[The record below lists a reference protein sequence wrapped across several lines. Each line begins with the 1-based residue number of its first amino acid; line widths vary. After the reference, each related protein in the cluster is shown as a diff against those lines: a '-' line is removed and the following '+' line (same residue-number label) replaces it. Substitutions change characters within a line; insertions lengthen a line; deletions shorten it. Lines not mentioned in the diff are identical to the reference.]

1 MPNQLKVI
9 AQSVEETSRLGYL
22 FGKGAVVAKVKE
34 QISELEAEFAK
45 QSENLTALEAQKAEV
60 EQKLTEQTNALESTK
75 RRLKKKSKE
84 RDDLEEEL
92 EYVQDTLRKTKSALD
107 ESQQVHESLTKD
119 HQQLEQTHQRLRA
132 AFHQEKMTTELR
144 ENLVGAVISAKNDN
158 PHLASFQ
165 QILHDEFLA
174 FAAEESSL
182 QNEAGA
188 LLKLQEIE
196 KELMMIS
203 GFPEFH
209 SARTVAVGGGFSAGK
224 SEFISSFFSDKALKL
239 PSSIEPTTAIPTYVV
254 NSQKESNRLIGMNAQ
269 GGAVDLLDLDPELTQ
284 KLNHQFMQSFR
295 FPLKSVMPYMFLTTK
310 LAYEHLCFVDTPGYN
325 PTGSHTAQ
333 DMSVAKEFVENAEA
347 LIWLVG
353 ADANGT
359 IPRTDIEFLK
369 RVLGNSKKPVY
380 FVLNKADLKPLDDV
394 KAILAEFSRV
404 LETEKIDYVGISAY
418 DAIHGEELSFIQTPI
433 ANFLAS
439 MNESSNK
446 QNEILRKLYEVE
458 AEYQYAIKRDIKQC
472 DALSIALYDIRIDLY
487 RERFKRGNHQVYE
500 QLSMIE
506 DYFSS
511 KVQREHL
518 KQLTALMDNFT
529 DVINN
534 IFGKRSRIQRPNID
548 ESKIDIEGFEVD
560 EPEVLE
566 EESPEMERFD
576 KSDEPKRS
584 KLTIDRETSYTSNWM
599 RNFFGGN

>member
-22 FGKGAVVAKVKE
+22 FGKGAVVAKVNE

-45 QSENLTALEAQKAEV
+45 QSENLTALEAQKAET
-60 EQKLTEQTNALESTK
+60 EQKLIEQTNALESTK
-75 RRLKKKSKE
+75 RKLNKKSE
-84 RDDLEEEL
+84 ECDDLEEEL
-92 EYVQDTLRKTKSALD
+92 EDAQATLRKTKSALD
-107 ESQQVHESLTKD
+107 ESQQAHESLTKA
-119 HQQLEQTHQRLRA
+119 HQQLEQAHQRLKADFR
-132 AFHQEKMTTELR
+132 QERITTELR
-144 ENLVGAVISAKNDN
+144 ENLIGSVISAKNDN

-254 NSQKESNRLIGMNAQ
+254 NSQKESNRLIGMNMQ
-269 GGAVDLLDLDPELTQ
+269 GGAVDLLHIDPELTQ

-295 FPLKSVMPYMFLTTK
+295 FPLKSIMPYMFLTTK

-325 PTGSHTAQ
+325 PTGSHTSE
-333 DMSVAKEFVENAEA
+333 DMSVAKEFVENSEA

-359 IPRTDIEFLK
+359 IPRTDIDFLK

-418 DAIHGEELSFIQTPI
+418 NAILGEELSFIQTPI
-433 ANFLAS
+433 VNFLAS
-439 MNESSNK
+439 MNKSSNK

-458 AEYQYAIKRDIKQC
+458 AEYQYAIKRDIKQRKAVA
-472 DALSIALYDIRIDLY
+472 DTLENITWDLNMEDFNGGTGNVYDQLEMIAG
-487 RERFKRGNHQVYE
+487 F
-500 QLSMIE
+500 
-506 DYFSS
+506 FSS
-511 KVQREHL
+511 KAQEEHL
-518 KQLTALMDNFT
+518 KQLTVLMENFT
-529 DVINN
+529 NVINSL
-534 IFGKRSRIQRPNID
+534 FGKHSNVQRPNID
-548 ESKIDIEGFEVD
+548 DSKIEIEGFEVE
-560 EPEVLE
+560 EPEV
-566 EESPEMERFD
+566 
-576 KSDEPKRS
+576 S
-584 KLTIDRETSYTSNWM
+584 KGDGSSTMD
-599 RNFFGGN
+599 